1 MMKLIGYAR
10 VSTRQQSTDR
20 SRWIFWPPVSGMMT
34 ATWITVYSGREPHG
48 HGSGTRRADRRRHPR
63 HHELYRLG
71 RSTRTCPPSPTN
83 SAAEARARSMDGREL
98 SSTSHVASSSLKAT
112 PGDQRTSPRS
122 VQIHVN
128 GAKTGKTR
136 LLKNRH
142 YRLTGTTMPA
152 RASRRNSWHGSGIRF
167 GENKSCGGPATAS
180 PVTLTVKSPGRS
192 TSPHRQRAAVAGRTG
207 RSLKRRPAA

>member
-1 MMKLIGYAR
+1 MKLIGYAR

-20 SRWIFWPPVSGMMT
+20 NRWIFWPPVSGMMT

-83 SAAEARARSMDGREL
+83 SAAEARARSIDGREL
-98 SSTSHVASSSLKAT
+98 SSTSHVASSSLKGT
-112 PGDQRTSPRS
+112 PSDQRTPPRS
-122 VQIHVN
+122 EQIHVN

-136 LLKNRH
+136 LWKNRH
-142 YRLTGTTMPA
+142 NYAGKSLAEKQLARVWHQIWREQIMRRTGDGVSCHPDCQITRTVNQP
-152 RASRRNSWHGSGIRF
+152 SPST
-167 GENKSCGGPATAS
+167 CGGGGT
-180 PVTLTVKSPGRS
+180 
-192 TSPHRQRAAVAGRTG
+192 HRA
-207 RSLKRRPAA
+207 